1 MELEIRKIRDM
12 LGEVSKKLD
21 ALIEKKYEG
30 EYVAVVGAKVV
41 AHGRH
46 GKEVYDRPRRRH
58 PQSRIL
64 LGQVPAKEAMVLWVA
79 SASHSRDRNL
89 RLSDI

>member
-1 MELEIRKIRDM
+1 MKMRADSYVFFLRSLRRLMQE
-12 LGEVSKKLD
+12 
-21 ALIEKKYEG
+21 YEG

-46 GKEVYDRPRRRH
+46 GKEVYEQARRRH
-58 PQSRIL
+58 PHSRIL
-64 LGQVPAKEAMVLWVA
+64 LGQVPAKEAMVLWLA
-79 SASHSRDRNL
+79 SGSHSQDRNL